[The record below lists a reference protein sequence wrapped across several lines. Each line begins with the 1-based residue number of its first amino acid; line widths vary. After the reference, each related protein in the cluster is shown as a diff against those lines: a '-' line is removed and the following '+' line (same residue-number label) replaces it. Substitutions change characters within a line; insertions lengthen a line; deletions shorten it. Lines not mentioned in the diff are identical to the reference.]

1 VRMTKPEFVNHFTTG
16 MFNYVVKDP
25 DSSGLSREFWIKDQ
39 VGEPNLVSSNLIAL
53 ASMLISCW
61 GFRLPCFCGLEGFTQ
76 PACDPLS
83 SS

>member
-1 VRMTKPEFVNHFTTG
+1 

-39 VGEPNLVSSNLIAL
+39 AGSIPKD
-53 ASMLISCW
+53 
-61 GFRLPCFCGLEGFTQ
+61 GLPCVLELDCAAVCVEWLPGISLTQGLTQ
-76 PACDPLS
+76 PVYDPLS

>member
-1 VRMTKPEFVNHFTTG
+1 

-39 VGEPNLVSSNLIAL
+39 AGAIPKD
-53 ASMLISCW
+53 
-61 GFRLPCFCGLEGFTQ
+61 GLPCVLELDCAVVNPDRPLWIVHGLDSIRRVNIQ
-76 PACDPLS
+76 PACDPRS